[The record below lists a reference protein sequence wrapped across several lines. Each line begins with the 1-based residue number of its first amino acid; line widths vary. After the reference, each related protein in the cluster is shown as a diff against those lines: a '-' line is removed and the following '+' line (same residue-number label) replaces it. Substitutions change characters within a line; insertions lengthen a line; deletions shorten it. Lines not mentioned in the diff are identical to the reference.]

1 MLSFVFAVIAGAAMS
16 VQGVWNTRL
25 GDKIGLWEGN
35 ALVQCVGFVLALAV
49 MLLFGR
55 GNLRALTQTHW
66 LYWLGGV
73 LAPVITVTVMLSL
86 QKLDTTVAISVI
98 LIAQLLVAAL
108 IDALGLFGQEKAT
121 LGLWQYAGVAL
132 MLAGVLTFKLA

>member
-1 MLSFVFAVIAGAAMS
+1 MLSFLFAILAGAAMS

-25 GDKIGLWEGN
+25 GDKVGLWESN
-35 ALVQCVGFVLALAV
+35 VLVQGVGFALALAV
-49 MLLFGR
+49 MLCFGQ
-55 GNLRALTQTHW
+55 GDLKQLPQTNK

-73 LAPVITVTVMLSL
+73 LAPIITVTVMLSL
-86 QKLDTTVAISVI
+86 KNLSTTVAISVI

-108 IDALGLFGQEKAT
+108 IDALGLFGQEKLS
-121 LGLWQYAGVAL
+121 LGLWQYVGAGL

>member
-1 MLSFVFAVIAGAAMS
+1 MLSFLFAIIAGAAMS

-35 ALVQCVGFVLALAV
+35 ALVQCVGFALALGV
-49 MLLFGR
+49 MLLFGK
-55 GNLRALTQTHW
+55 GDLRALGQTHW

-108 IDALGLFGQEKAT
+108 IDALGLFGQEKLS
-121 LGLWQYAGVAL
+121 LGLWQYAGVGL
-132 MLAGVLTFKLA
+132 MLAGVLVFKLA